1 MMMVMMM
8 MIRYIIYTHTHTHSF
23 IFFYDLLKNEEYDD
37 SKQVV
42 DIPSNAPS
50 TPPANLDPE
59 MVRALE
65 VFPQWTQEQIQEY
78 FDMGWNVETLLEWV
92 NEQ

>member
-1 MMMVMMM
+1 MVHQGGEDGDGDAEHMQAESQLDDE
-8 MIRYIIYTHTHTHSF
+8 Y
-23 IFFYDLLKNEEYDD
+23 EEYDD
-37 SKQVV
+37 TKQVV

>member
-1 MMMVMMM
+1 ME
-8 MIRYIIYTHTHTHSF
+8 Y
-23 IFFYDLLKNEEYDD
+23 EEYDD